1 MRFKTFL
8 LVIYVMFQALS
19 SLAQMTSDSE
29 LENFNAIQVKYCNC
43 TIELL
48 PGTRNYMYVESVSFR
63 ADKVFTSFFDDI
75 MVFNFNPPVTPQDE
89 IKIFITYTNLES
101 IDLEGPSIIKTNGTI
116 KTRNL
121 ELQFTGQVQA
131 DLEIDVES
139 LDVFTNHGVM
149 VKLKGNAH
157 KQSLELKGSSKY
169 RAFNLS
175 SEFIDLKASEGS
187 TLELHATQTIQGET
201 IYGVNVYY
209 MGDPETLQVQSKYGG
224 ALIRVE

>member
-8 LVIYVMFQALS
+8 LGLYVMLMALS
-19 SLAQMTSDSE
+19 SLAQMTSDAE
-29 LENFNAIQVKYCNC
+29 LENFNAIQVKYCYC

-75 MVFNFNPPVTPQDE
+75 MVLNFNPPVTPQDE
-89 IKIFITYTNLES
+89 IKIFITYTNLKS
-101 IDLEGPSIIKTNGTI
+101 IDLEGPSFIKTNGTI
-116 KTRNL
+116 KTENL
-121 ELQFTGQVQA
+121 DLQFTGQVQA
-131 DLEIDVES
+131 DLEIDVET

-149 VKLKGNAH
+149 VELKGNAH

-187 TLELHATQTIQGET
+187 ILELHATQTIQGET